1 MKRRA
6 WAVVGVLAA
15 GAAAAPPARAE
26 QTNFIGLAAAVRP
39 RYEGADRY
47 KGVPLPVINY
57 EYGNFFISPR
67 AGLPA
72 LGLKW
77 SPLPEVSAGVFV
89 GMDFGRDESDSSRLR
104 GMGDIDFHAAYGA
117 YAEWTPGRFRLG
129 AGYRQA
135 AKSGYGG
142 VLELRT
148 SYQLLR
154 ADRDTFT
161 VGLSTEWA
169 NDDSMQT
176 WFGVTSGQAARSGG
190 QLRPYEASAGF
201 KNAAVFATW
210 KHRFDNR
217 WSLITTAGVKTL
229 LGDARDSPIVERET
243 ALFGGIGVVYA
254 F

>member
-1 MKRRA
+1 MKRRI
-6 WAVVGVLAA
+6 WAAAGLLAA
-15 GAAAAPPARAE
+15 GAAAAPEAWAQ
-26 QTNFIGLAAAVRP
+26 QTNFIGLSGIARP

-47 KGVPLPVINY
+47 KVSPVPLINY
-57 EYGNFFISPR
+57 EYGHFFISPR

-72 LGLKW
+72 AGLKW
-77 SPLPEVSAGVFV
+77 SPLPDVSAGVFV

-117 YAEWTPGRFRLG
+117 YAEWAPGRFRLG
-129 AGYRQA
+129 AAYRQA

-148 SYQLLR
+148 SYRLLQ
-154 ADRDTFT
+154 APRDTLT

-176 WFGVTSGQAARSGG
+176 WFGVTRGQSARSGG
-190 QLRPYEASAGF
+190 RLGVYEPSAGF
-201 KNAAVFATW
+201 KNAAAFATW
-210 KHRFDNR
+210 AHRFDNR
-217 WSLITTAGVKTL
+217 WSIITTAGVKTL

-243 ALFGGIGVVYA
+243 GIFGGVGVTYA